1 MVLNRPGATDDPPA
15 MLRISKLTDYATLIL
30 AHLAD
35 GPAGRQSAAE
45 LASAT
50 RLGLPTVSKVLK
62 ELQRAH
68 LVDSTRG
75 VHGGYVLA
83 RPAAAISAADI
94 IDAVEGPV
102 GLTECST
109 HPGACG
115 LEGNC
120 RVGRT
125 WQRVNVA
132 IRGALREVTLLQLAG
147 RDATPIAVPDLAASF
162 SARTSWRARSRE
174 AS

>member
-1 MVLNRPGATDDPPA
+1 MVLNSLRTATA

-35 GPAGRQSAAE
+35 GPAGRGTAAD
-45 LASAT
+45 LAAAT
-50 RLGLPTVSKVLK
+50 RIGLPTVSKVLK

-83 RPAAAISAADI
+83 RPAASISAADI

-102 GLTECST
+102 GLTECSA
-109 HPGACG
+109 HPGVCE

-120 RVGRT
+120 LVGRT

-132 IRGALREVTLLQLAG
+132 IRGALREVSLLQLAG
-147 RDATPIAVPDLAASF
+147 RDATPVATPDLAASL
-162 SARTSWRARSRE
+162 SARPLWRVRNRE

>member
-1 MVLNRPGATDDPPA
+1 

-30 AHLAD
+30 AHLSDAR
-35 GPAGRQSAAE
+35 PGRQTAAE
-45 LASAT
+45 LAAAT
-50 RLGLPTVSKVLK
+50 RLGLATVSKVLK

-68 LVDSTRG
+68 LVESTRG
-75 VHGGYVLA
+75 VYGGYVLA
-83 RPAAAISAADI
+83 RPAASISAADI

-147 RDATPIAVPDLAASF
+147 SDTTPIAVPDVAASL
-162 SARTSWRARSRE
+162 SARPLWRARSRE

>member
-1 MVLNRPGATDDPPA
+1 

-35 GPAGRQSAAE
+35 GPAGRQTAAE
-45 LASAT
+45 LAAAT
-50 RLGLPTVSKVLK
+50 RIGLPTVSKVLK

-75 VHGGYVLA
+75 AHGGYVLA
-83 RPAAAISAADI
+83 RAAASISAADI

-109 HPGACG
+109 QPGACG

-132 IRGALREVTLLQLAG
+132 IRGALRDVTLVQLAG
-147 RDATPIAVPDLAASF
+147 RDQTPVAVPDLAATLG
-162 SARTSWRARSRE
+162 ARPAWRARNRE

>member
-1 MVLNRPGATDDPPA
+1 

-35 GPAGRQSAAE
+35 GPAGLMTAAE
-45 LASAT
+45 LAAAT
-50 RLGLPTVSKVLK
+50 GIGLPTVSKVLK
-62 ELQRAH
+62 ELQHAH

-75 VHGGYVLA
+75 ARGGYVLA
-83 RPAAAISAADI
+83 RPAASISAADI

-102 GLTECST
+102 GLTECAT
-109 HPGACG
+109 QPGACG

-132 IRGALREVTLLQLAG
+132 IRGALRAVTLMQLAG
-147 RDATPIAVPDLAASF
+147 SDPTPVAVPDLAASLGAQLA
-162 SARTSWRARSRE
+162 SRARNRE

>member
-1 MVLNRPGATDDPPA
+1 

-30 AHLAD
+30 AHLCDAR
-35 GPAGRQSAAE
+35 PGRQTAAE
-45 LASAT
+45 LATAT
-50 RLGLPTVSKVLK
+50 RIGRPTVSKVLK
-62 ELQRAH
+62 ELQRAR
-68 LVDSTRG
+68 LVESTRG
-75 VHGGYVLA
+75 VYGGYVLA
-83 RPAAAISAADI
+83 RPAASISAADI

-102 GLTECST
+102 GLTECAT
-109 HPGACG
+109 HTGLCG

-147 RDATPIAVPDLAASF
+147 RDATPVVVPDLVATL
-162 SARTSWRARSRE
+162 SARPAWRVRNRE